1 MPRHTPRSRS
11 FTASLP
17 TMTPH
22 AAIRRNTEN
31 FHERSGRGVT
41 ATGSGAVHLSVGC
54 AVARGSELGA
64 AMHSYDYWLILAFFA
79 LVLIPAPFLGRFY
92 YKVMEGQRTWLSPIL
107 GPVERGCYRVAGVD
121 PQAEQSWQ
129 KYTLALLAFN
139 LAGFL
144 LLFAILLFQDHLPL
158 NPQNLPGQEWTLA
171 FNTAVSFM
179 TNTNWQSYS
188 GEASL
193 SYLSQM
199 AGLTVQNFVSAATG
213 LAVLVALCRGI
224 SRRSTAT
231 LGNFWVDMTRA
242 TLYGLLP
249 MCLVL
254 ALFLVWQGVPQTFAH
269 YVNAVTM
276 QGVDQVIPLGPAASQ
291 IAIKQLGTNGGGFF
305 GVNSAHPFEDP
316 TAWANLFE
324 LSAIILIPV
333 ALVFTFGHYVK
344 DLRQSRA
351 ILGCMLAL
359 FLIGGATSLWA
370 EYQPNPT
377 LNNPAVEQT
386 APLEGKEA
394 RFGTTGTVL
403 WSVTTTAASNGSV
416 NGMHDSLNP
425 LSGMV
430 ALVNMMVGEVIF
442 GGVGAGLYGMLLNVL
457 IAVFAAGLP
466 GPAGAISNPG
476 PHGFSQLLYAYTSA
490 SANNGSAFGGLS
502 ANTPFHNL
510 MLGLGMLIGRFGYIL
525 PVLALAGSLA
535 MKKTAPIGQNSFPT
549 HGPLFVTL
557 LTVTIL
563 LVGGLTFLP
572 TLALGPIA
580 EHLSMGF

>member
-1 MPRHTPRSRS
+1 
-11 FTASLP
+11 
-17 TMTPH
+17 
-22 AAIRRNTEN
+22 
-31 FHERSGRGVT
+31 
-41 ATGSGAVHLSVGC
+41 
-54 AVARGSELGA
+54 
-64 AMHSYDYWLILAFFA
+64 MHSYDYALVLAFFA
-79 LVLIPAPFLGRFY
+79 LVLLPAPWLGRFY
-92 YKVMEGQRTWLSPIL
+92 YKVMEGQRTWLTPVV
-107 GPVERGCYRVAGVD
+107 GPVEKLCYRVAGVD
-121 PQAEQSWQ
+121 PSREQSWRQ
-129 KYTLALLAFN
+129 YALALLMFN

-144 LLFAILLFQDHLPL
+144 LLFSVLVFQQYLPL
-158 NPQNLPGQEWTLA
+158 NPQQLPGQEWTQA
-171 FNTAVSFM
+171 FNTAVSFV

-224 SRRSTAT
+224 SRRSAST
-231 LGNFWVDMTRA
+231 LGNFWADMTRA

-249 MCLVL
+249 LCLLL
-254 ALFLVWQGVPQTFAH
+254 ALFLVWQGVPQTFSH

-276 QGVDQVIPLGPAASQ
+276 QGADQVIPLGPAASQ

-305 GVNSAHPFEDP
+305 GVNSAHPFENP
-316 TAWANLFE
+316 TAWSNLFE
-324 LSAIILIPV
+324 LASIILIPV

-351 ILGCMLAL
+351 IIACMLAL
-359 FLIGGATSLWA
+359 FLIGGGTALYA
-370 EYQPNPT
+370 EYQPNPA
-377 LNNPAVEQT
+377 LNSPLVEQS
-386 APLEGKEA
+386 APLEGKEV

-403 WSVTTTAASNGSV
+403 WAETTTAASNGSV
-416 NGMHDSLNP
+416 NGMHDSLTP

-457 IAVFAAGLP
+457 IAVFLAGLMIGRTP
-466 GPAGAISNPG
+466 QYLGKKLQAKEVQWLVITLLVMPVGVLVLGALAAVLPSAVASVSNPG
-476 PHGFSQLLYAYTSA
+476 PHGFSQILYAFTSA
-490 SANNGSAFGGLS
+490 SANNGSAFAGLN
-502 ANTPFHNL
+502 ANTPFYNL

-535 MKKTAPIGQNSFPT
+535 LKKTAPIDQNSFPT
-549 HGPLFVTL
+549 HGPLFVAL
-557 LTVTIL
+557 LTMTIL

-580 EHLSMGF
+580 EQLTPGF

>member
-1 MPRHTPRSRS
+1 
-11 FTASLP
+11 
-17 TMTPH
+17 
-22 AAIRRNTEN
+22 
-31 FHERSGRGVT
+31 
-41 ATGSGAVHLSVGC
+41 
-54 AVARGSELGA
+54 
-64 AMHSYDYWLILAFFA
+64 MHGYDFGLILAFFA
-79 LVLIPAPFLGRFY
+79 LVLVPAPFLGRFY
-92 YKVMEGQRTWLSPIL
+92 YRVMEGQRTWLSPIL
-107 GPVERGCYRVAGVD
+107 SPVERGCYRLAGVD
-121 PQAEQSWQ
+121 ATVEQSWQ

-139 LAGFL
+139 LAGFV
-144 LLFAILLFQDHLPL
+144 LLFAILLLQGYLPL
-158 NPQNLPGQEWTLA
+158 NTEQLPGMEWTQA

-199 AGLTVQNFVSAATG
+199 VGLTVQNFVSAATG

-224 SRRSTAT
+224 GRKSATT

-249 MCLVL
+249 LCLLL

-269 YVNAVTM
+269 YVHGLTL
-276 QGVDQVIPLGPAASQ
+276 QGADQIIPLGPAASQ

-305 GVNSAHPFEDP
+305 GVNSAHPFENP
-316 TAWANLFE
+316 TAWSNLFE
-324 LSAIILIPV
+324 VASIILIPA

-351 ILGCMLAL
+351 IIACMLAL
-359 FLIGGATSLWA
+359 FLLGGATSLWA
-370 EYQPNPT
+370 EYQPNPARD
-377 LNNPAVEQT
+377 NAAVEQT
-386 APLEGKEA
+386 APLDGKET
-394 RFGTTGTVL
+394 RCGTTATVL

-430 ALVNMMVGEVIF
+430 SLVNMMVGEVIF

-457 IAVFAAGLP
+457 IAVFLAGLMIGRTP
-466 GPAGAISNPG
+466 EYLGKKLGAREVQLLVATLLVMPVSVLVLGAVAASLLGPAAAVSNPG
-476 PHGFSQLLYAYTSA
+476 AHGFSQLLYAYTSA
-490 SANNGSAFGGLS
+490 GANNGSAFAGFG

-535 MKKTAPIGQNSFPT
+535 LKKTAPIGQNSFPT

>member
-1 MPRHTPRSRS
+1 
-11 FTASLP
+11 
-17 TMTPH
+17 
-22 AAIRRNTEN
+22 
-31 FHERSGRGVT
+31 
-41 ATGSGAVHLSVGC
+41 
-54 AVARGSELGA
+54 
-64 AMHSYDYWLILAFFA
+64 MHSYDYGLILAFFA
-79 LVLIPAPFLGRFY
+79 LVLLPAPWLGRFY
-92 YKVMEGQRTWLSPIL
+92 YKVMEGQRTWLSPVF
-107 GPVERGCYRVAGVD
+107 GPVEKVCYRIAGVD
-121 PQAEQSWQ
+121 PATEQSWQ

-139 LAGFL
+139 LTGFV
-144 LLFAILLFQDHLPL
+144 LLFAIVLFQQYLPL
-158 NPQNLPGQEWTLA
+158 NPQQLPGQEWTQA
-171 FNTAVSFM
+171 FNTAVSFV

-193 SYLSQM
+193 SYFSQM

-224 SRRSTAT
+224 SRRSAHT

-249 MCLVL
+249 LCLVL

-269 YVNAVTM
+269 YVNAVTL

-305 GVNSAHPFEDP
+305 GVNSAHPFENP
-316 TAWANLFE
+316 SAWSNLFE
-324 LSAIILIPV
+324 MASIILIPV

-351 ILGCMLAL
+351 IIACMLAL
-359 FLIGGATSLWA
+359 FLIGGGTALYA
-370 EYQPNPT
+370 EYQPNPA
-377 LNNPAVEQT
+377 LNSPLVEQT
-386 APLEGKEA
+386 APLEGKEV

-403 WSVTTTAASNGSV
+403 WTETTTSASNGSV

-425 LSGMV
+425 LTGMV

-457 IAVFAAGLP
+457 VAVFLAGLMIGRTP
-466 GPAGAISNPG
+466 EYLGKKLQAKEVQLLVVTLLVMPVGVLVLGSIAAVLPSAAASVSNPG
-476 PHGFSQLLYAYTSA
+476 PHGFSQVLYAFTSA
-490 SANNGSAFGGLS
+490 SANNGSAFAGLN
-502 ANTPFHNL
+502 ANTPFYNL
-510 MLGLGMLIGRFGYIL
+510 MFGLGMLIGRFGYIL

-535 MKKTAPIGQNSFPT
+535 LKKSAPIGQDSFPT
-549 HGPLFVTL
+549 HGPLFVAL
-557 LTVTIL
+557 LTMTIL

-580 EHLSMGF
+580 EQLTLGF